1 MSWFCS
7 HVSAT
12 ARLLASTPVAES
24 NESREWWLKSGF
36 LSCVLQSCRS
46 VIGQLLPRGH
56 DFAFAASLSAV
67 GYLPECAP
75 VLVGAGGWRRSGAI
89 PRFGPPFDRQPLAI
103 IRPDRLAAGLV
114 PVHALAARCDTGTV
128 SVSYGRALPASILGA
143 HRRPVHELELVRT
156 WRGSVAIAASPA
168 LHSSVAPEEYAPGA
182 LRGER
187 VLLQCRPI
195 GPRAERAGDGRPG
208 KALGRSW
215 RASSQAGS
223 SCREP

>member
-75 VLVGAGGWRRSGAI
+75 VLVGAGGWRRPGAVSRFCPPLGGQAPAIVRPHWLIARLMPVNAI
-89 PRFGPPFDRQPLAI
+89 PARRDIWPL
-103 IRPDRLAAGLV
+103 
-114 PVHALAARCDTGTV
+114 PVL
-128 SVSYGRALPASILGA
+128 YGRSLSAPIVGA
-143 HRRPVHELELVRT
+143 HLRPKHQLEFIVPWCRRMPATLSGLAEKEHT
-156 WRGSVAIAASPA
+156 RGAT
-168 LHSSVAPEEYAPGA
+168 
-182 LRGER
+182 RWKR
-187 VLLQCRPI
+187 VLQARSTTAFAAYC
-195 GPRAERAGDGRPG
+195 PR
-208 KALGRSW
+208 
-215 RASSQAGS
+215 SSP
-223 SCREP
+223 EP